1 MPLRNVVVTDR
12 LATVQTAE
20 ARVPEASGLLSLQS
34 ASGVCSCQKPG
45 CFSFNTTYEPH
56 VVILCD
62 FKDWSVASVCPW
74 YLWFCPWYLWS
85 ILVSCVRES
94 VSFIGTQFSI
104 IYTSMYSPAEAAT
117 PRA

>member
-20 ARVPEASGLLSLQS
+20 ARVLEASGLLSLQS

-74 YLWFCPWYLWS
+74 YLWS

-94 VSFIGTQFSI
+94 VVYWYSI
-104 IYTSMYSPAEAAT
+104 
-117 PRA
+117 